1 MAAAAHDVTLIAFLG
16 TGNYQRVRYRDG
28 SGGEY
33 ASNYCPAAIARLH
46 GCTKTY
52 VLATRQ
58 AEHVHGEALR
68 QEFAR
73 LDRELILRPIPEGRS
88 EEEVRILFE
97 TLRRTALAAAD
108 GDGLI
113 LDITHGYRSQ
123 PFFAGALVQYLH
135 AVRPALAANS
145 RILYGAYEARQGDTA
160 PIWELTAYPE
170 LAEVTQAVTIFLAT
184 GHGQRL
190 AEVMDRLGRRL
201 ARDWAATKRGE
212 RPVLDQLA
220 RDLRQLCDALDAVRS
235 GDLLLPQAGQR
246 SLIAQALVT
255 IEKARRCGLERLPLL
270 DEVLDGL
277 ARRLAGLR
285 LEQDHLAGPGARNA
299 LAALARLYF
308 DWGRLAEAAI
318 VLREAWTCL
327 HAEVPATRPGQ
338 GFDMEAR
345 LAADR
350 RFGDS
355 RPDIARRIAEIRNDI
370 EHGGFRKNPLPA
382 KTIRSRL
389 KEAIDEYG
397 QAAES
402 PLPAKGGTVWF
413 VSRHPGAIEWAARQG
428 LAVDRQ
434 VAHLDVEAVGEGDI
448 VIGTLPVNL
457 AATVCARNAR
467 FLNLSLDLPPQARG
481 RELSADELERYGARL
496 EEYEVRRI
504 RDT

>member
-1 MAAAAHDVTLIAFLG
+1 MAIPTHDITLIAFLG

-28 SGGEY
+28 NGNEY
-33 ASNYCPAAIARLH
+33 ATAYCPAAIARLH
-46 GCTKTY
+46 GCRRAY
-52 VLATRQ
+52 VLATRR
-58 AEHVHGEALR
+58 AEDVHGESLG
-68 QEFAR
+68 QEFAH
-73 LDRELILRPIPEGRS
+73 LDCELILRPVPEGRS
-88 EEEVRILFE
+88 EEEVRNLFE
-97 TLRRTALAAAD
+97 TLRQSALAVAD

-135 AVRPALAANS
+135 AVRPALAANT
-145 RILYGAYEARQGDTA
+145 RILYGAYEAREGDTA

-170 LAEVTQAVTIFLAT
+170 LAEVTHAASVFLAT

-190 AEVMDRLGRRL
+190 AVVLERLGRRL
-201 ARDWAATKRGE
+201 ARDWAATKQGE
-212 RPVLDQLA
+212 RPALDRLA

-235 GDLLLPQAGQR
+235 GELLLPKEGQR
-246 SLIAQALVT
+246 SLIAQTLVT
-255 IEKARRCGLERLPLL
+255 IERAQRSGLERLALL

-277 ARRLAGLR
+277 VSRLAGLH
-285 LEQDHLAGPGARNA
+285 LEQDHLAGHGARNA

-318 VLREAWTCL
+318 ALREAWTCL
-327 HAEVPATRPGQ
+327 HAEASAARPGQ

-350 RFGDS
+350 RFSDTH
-355 RPDIARRIAEIRNDI
+355 PEIARRIAEIRNDI

-382 KTIRSRL
+382 QTIRSRL
-389 KEAIDEYG
+389 KDAIDEYG
-397 QAAES
+397 RAAETA
-402 PLPAKGGTVWF
+402 LPARQGTVWF
-413 VSRHPGAIEWAARQG
+413 VSRHPGAVEWAARQG

-434 VAHLDVEAVGEGDI
+434 VAHLDVGDVGEGDV

-457 AATVCARNAR
+457 AAEVYARRAR

>member
-1 MAAAAHDVTLIAFLG
+1 MAPSAQNITLIAFLG
-16 TGNYQRVRYRDG
+16 TGNYQRVRYRDT
-28 SGGEY
+28 SGGEVVT
-33 ASNYCPAAIARLH
+33 AYCPAAIARLH
-46 GCTKTY
+46 GCRRTY
-52 VLATRQ
+52 VLATRK
-58 AEHVHGEALR
+58 AEDAHGEALR

-73 LDRELILRPIPEGRS
+73 LYCELILRPIPEGRS
-88 EEEVRILFE
+88 EEEVRDLFE
-97 TLRRTALAAAD
+97 TLRRTALAVAD
-108 GDGLI
+108 GEALI
-113 LDITHGYRSQ
+113 LDITHGFRSQ

-135 AVRPALAANS
+135 AVRPVLAANT
-145 RILYGAYEARQGDTA
+145 RILYGAYEAREGDTA

-170 LAEVTQAVTIFLAT
+170 LAEVTQAVTVFLAT

-201 ARDWAATKRGE
+201 ARDWAATKQGE

-220 RDLRQLCDALDAVRS
+220 RELRQLCDALDAVRS
-235 GDLLLPQAGQR
+235 GDLLLPP
-246 SLIAQALVT
+246 SLIAQTRVT
-255 IEKARRCGLERLPLL
+255 IEKVRGSGLSRLPLL

-277 ARRLAGLR
+277 ERRLAGLC
-285 LEQDHLAGPGARNA
+285 LEQDHLAGPGARSA

-327 HAEVPATRPGQ
+327 HAEAPAARPGE

-350 RFGDS
+350 RFRDTY
-355 RPDIARRIAEIRNDI
+355 PDIARRIAEIRNDI
-370 EHGGFRKNPLPA
+370 EHGGFRKKPLPA

-389 KEAIDEYG
+389 EDAIDEYG
-397 QAAES
+397 QAAETAQ
-402 PLPAKGGTVWF
+402 PARGGAVWF
-413 VSRHPGAIEWAARQG
+413 VSRHPGAVEWAARQG
-428 LAVDRQ
+428 LTVDRQ
-434 VAHLDVEAVGEGDI
+434 VAHLDVAEVGEGDV

-457 AATVCARNAR
+457 AAEVCARRAR
-467 FLNLSLDLPPQARG
+467 FLNLTLDLPPQARG
-481 RELSADELERYGARL
+481 RELSADELEGYGARL